1 MLRVFRSGCCMRTF
15 VSKFLCVTRFP
26 GPHGSTCGLVP
37 SCNGD
42 KLPERLFPTGPQVP
56 TSSARAFVASRKQC
70 YLLSWPKERRPRKR
84 AAETYFLS

>member
-1 MLRVFRSGCCMRTF
+1 MRRKCRSGCCMRTF

-42 KLPERLFPTGPQVP
+42 KLPERLFATGAQVP
-56 TSSARAFVASRKQC
+56 TSSACLCSVSKQC